1 MRTEKKVSLLLLLLV
16 CLIMT
21 GCRVRTTGSEARDES
36 ILNTPLVSVDLAGSA
51 GLPEEAS
58 DYQDEVTDEKNDDFP
73 GDLTKENPD
82 ASRKE
87 YDENAPAEIVSG
99 TDRKLHGPGEGSG
112 SAVPDEQAQDS
123 VNRLNDQAEETA
135 TQTVAA
141 EQAEKKGVSEDAAEA
156 DSAMTYYTV
165 LLQDRMGSLFECQR
179 LNVYWETAEDYLT
192 VFKTSPEHNLI
203 LSAGAYDVSSR
214 LLAENLHVDDGWIS
228 RKNPGVIVK
237 TVKGNVLGPGVTSD
251 SSARRIYAGLISREN
266 WKQIDAVR
274 NHKVLLLSEEL
285 LNAPHL
291 QLAAMLLIARTAN
304 PELFEDT
311 DPDQAIEMLAEEATG
326 SPTVGQYYYNG
337 QGGF

>member
-1 MRTEKKVSLLLLLLV
+1 MKIGKKVYLLFLILV
-16 CLIMT
+16 CLLLA
-21 GCRVRTTGSEARDES
+21 GCRVRTTGSGPEDES
-36 ILNTPLVSVDLAGSA
+36 TMNRNPASADSANSAALPDDTPEHRNDVADK
-51 GLPEEAS
+51 E
-58 DYQDEVTDEKNDDFP
+58 NDDSP
-73 GDLTKENPD
+73 GERTKENPD

-87 YDENAPAEIVSG
+87 YDENAPVEIVPG
-99 TDRKLHGPGEGSG
+99 TDRELHGPGEGDG
-112 SAVPDEQAQDS
+112 AANPDENAQDS
-123 VNRLNDQAEETA
+123 VNRLDDQAEETA

-179 LNVYWETAEDYLT
+179 LNVYWETAEDHLT

-214 LLAENLHVDDGWIS
+214 LLAENLHVDDGWIC

-237 TVKGNVLGPGVTSD
+237 TVDGSVLGPGVTSD

-266 WKQIDAVR
+266 WKQMDAVK
-274 NHKVLLLSEEL
+274 NQKVLLLSEEL
-285 LNAPHL
+285 LKAPHL

-311 DPDQAIEMLAEEATG
+311 DPDQAIKMLAEEATG
-326 SPTVGQYYYNG
+326 SPAVGQYYYNG
-337 QGGF
+337 RGGF

>member
-1 MRTEKKVSLLLLLLV
+1 MMNEKKGRLLFLLLV
-16 CLIMT
+16 CLILT
-21 GCRVRTTGSEARDES
+21 GCRVRTTGSKPGNEGT
-36 ILNTPLVSVDLAGSA
+36 LNKAPASVDSA
-51 GLPEEAS
+51 NSDASPEDAPERRGEAI
-58 DYQDEVTDEKNDDFP
+58 DEKNDGSP
-73 GDLTKENPD
+73 GNRTKENPD

-99 TDRKLHGPGEGSG
+99 TDRMLHGPGEGNG
-112 SAVPDEQAQDS
+112 AAIPDENAQTS
-123 VNRLNDQAEETA
+123 VNRLDDQAEDTA

-179 LNVYWETAEDYLT
+179 LNVYWETAEDHVT

-214 LLAENLHVDDGWIS
+214 LLAENLHVDDGWIC

-237 TVKGNVLGPGVTSD
+237 TVDGSVLGPGVTSD

-266 WKQIDAVR
+266 WNQIDAVK
-274 NHKVLLLSEEL
+274 NQKVLLLSEEL
-285 LNAPHL
+285 LKAPHL
-291 QLAAMLLIARTAN
+291 QLAAMLLIAGTAN

-311 DPDQAIEMLAEEATG
+311 DPDRAIEMLTEEATG
-326 SPTVGQYYYNG
+326 SPTVGRYYYNG
-337 QGGF
+337 RGGF